1 MRQLSGYLWR
11 SVLVPA
17 LAMLGILV
25 GLDCLFSFI
34 HELDFLR
41 GNYQA
46 WQALQFVL
54 TSIPHRINEF
64 LPMAVLLG
72 TLVGLGLLANSGE
85 LTVIRAAGV
94 STLKISWM
102 VFRPALMLLILGVLN
117 GEFLAPYAEQ
127 IAQSNRSLAE
137 SRGEVIRSKYG
148 FWHRDGEEFI
158 HINAVQPN
166 GVLYGLTR
174 YRYRDE
180 QVLEEA
186 AYVERAI
193 YQGDS
198 WFLENVRGSRL
209 GEQGMETYHQA
220 SATWHTDVTPKLLSF
235 LILEP
240 GHLSYSNLYRYAN
253 YLQSQGLEAAEYQL
267 SFWQKSLM
275 PIATLGMVL
284 IAISFVFGPL
294 RQVTMGLRLTAGI
307 FASLLFHYG
316 QQFFGHMSL
325 VFHTPP
331 LVAALIPVL
340 VCTLIGVVL
349 ISRVR

>member
-1 MRQLSGYLWR
+1 MRQLQGYVWQA
-11 SVLVPA
+11 VMMPA
-17 LAMLGILV
+17 LLMMAVLV
-25 GLDCLFSFI
+25 GLDCLFSFV

-41 GNYQA
+41 GDYQA

-54 TSIPHRINEF
+54 TSLPHRLNEF

-94 STLKISWM
+94 STGRVAWM
-102 VFRPALMLLILGVLN
+102 VFRPALLLLLLGVLN
-117 GEFLAPYAEQ
+117 GEFVAPYAEQ

-148 FWHRDGEEFI
+148 FWHREGEEFI

-174 YRYRDE
+174 YRYRPD
-180 QVLEEA
+180 LTLMEA
-186 AYVERAI
+186 QYVERAI
-193 YQGDS
+193 YQGDG
-198 WFLENVRGSRL
+198 WFLENVSGSRIADT
-209 GEQGMETYHQA
+209 GVESYRAANSRWQ
-220 SATWHTDVTPKLLSF
+220 TDVTPQLLSF

-240 GHLSYSNLYRYAN
+240 AHLSYSDLYQYAS
-253 YLQSQGLEAAEYQL
+253 YLQSQGLQADEYRL
-267 SFWQKSLM
+267 SFWQKTLM
-275 PIATLGMVL
+275 PVATLAMVL

-316 QQFFGHMSL
+316 QQFFGHLSL

-331 LVAALIPVL
+331 LLAASLPVL
-340 VCTLIGVVL
+340 ICVLVGVVL
-349 ISRVR
+349 IARVR